1 MSYNKGTGME
11 RKEELL
17 RKLQKAEYKILE
29 DIDKLCRE
37 NEIQYFIADGTLLGA
52 VRHGGFIPWDDD
64 IDIGML
70 RKDYNKFIK
79 IAPGLLD
86 EKYTLECWET
96 NQYYGYG
103 FAKVMNN
110 RTKFID
116 AVSENVKCCKGIYID
131 VFPYDAMPEKNI
143 KAYSFLLWNL
153 GKLIQ
158 MKNGYENWKS
168 YMANHSV
175 ALYRPYI
182 LLSKLFSRKFLIRNY
197 QKIVNRLNKLYPN
210 SKICFENF
218 DGGMLKLNVEREWIK
233 KVKPIQ
239 FEQGTFWAPDFAHEY
254 LQSFYGDY
262 MKLPSKEKQ
271 KSYHDREKIEFE
283 DCQ

>member
-1 MSYNKGTGME
+1 ME
-11 RKEELL
+11 SEKELL
-17 RKLQKAEYKILE
+17 EKLQETEYKIFE
-29 DIDKLCRE
+29 DVDKICRD
-37 NEIQYFIADGTLLGA
+37 NNIQYFIADGTLLGA

-64 IDIGML
+64 IDIGMM
-70 RKDYNKFIK
+70 RKDYNKFIE

-96 NQYYGYG
+96 NYYFGYG

-131 VFPYDAMPEKNI
+131 VFPYDAMPEKNV
-143 KAYSFLLWNL
+143 KLYSLLLWNL

-168 YMANHSV
+168 YMANRSIV
-175 ALYRPYI
+175 VYRPYI
-182 LLSKLFSRKFLIRNY
+182 LLSKFFSRKFLIRCY
-197 QKIVNRLNKLYPN
+197 QKTVDRLNRLYPA
-210 SKICFENF
+210 SEMCYENF
-218 DGGMLKLNVEREWIK
+218 DGGMLKFNVKREWIE
-233 KVKPIQ
+233 KVESIQ
-239 FEQGTFWAPDFAHEY
+239 FERGMFFAPAFAHEY

-262 MKLPSKEKQ
+262 MKLPPKEKQ

-283 DCQ
+283 DC